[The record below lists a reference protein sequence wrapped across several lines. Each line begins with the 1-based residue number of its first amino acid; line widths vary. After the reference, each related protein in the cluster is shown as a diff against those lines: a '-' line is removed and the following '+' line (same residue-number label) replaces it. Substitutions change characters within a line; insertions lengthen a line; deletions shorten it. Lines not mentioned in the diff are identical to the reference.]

1 MTRLF
6 FGVAA
11 FGDVQDLIRRYH
23 GVRSTPGTERNDAWN
38 AITIMA
44 PVPQRHQY
52 A

>member
-1 MTRLF
+1 MTGLF

-23 GVRSTPGTERNDAWN
+23 GVRSTPAGQSNDAWN
-38 AITIMA
+38 AITIIA
-44 PVPQRHQY
+44 PVPQRHKY